1 MVVDLVGQVH
11 AQKFLLLFLGL
22 HIALN
27 LIERFFWA
35 KVRLIIKFLNN
46 FLGVCSLLLFYDL
59 VPDKVNM
66 ISVLLLLARFLSAI
80 HLIHVVHGSVELIF
94 LEFTLLLHSLNL
106 LVKSTNCLLVHIAN
120 LVKIT
125 NAFVC
130 GMIIDSERTLR
141 SQKLGH

>member
-1 MVVDLVGQVH
+1 LVVDLVGQVH
-11 AQKFLLLFLGL
+11 AQKVLLLFLSL

-35 KVRLIIKFLNN
+35 KVRLVIKFFND
-46 FLGVCSLLLFYDL
+46 FLSVCSLLLFYDL

-66 ISVLLLLARFLSAI
+66 IFVLLLLVRFLSTI
-80 HLIHVVHGSVELIF
+80 HLIHVVHGGVELVF
-94 LEFTLLLHSLNL
+94 LEFTLFLHTLNL
-106 LVKSTNCLLVHIAN
+106 LVKSTNCLLVYIAD

-130 GMIIDSERTLR
+130 RVIIDSKRTL
-141 SQKLGH
+141 